1 MSVVNVP
8 QVAGVAEK
16 DNIIYES
23 FQRIID
29 QANSGFDSTNTNVTT
44 ITGSLTA
51 VPAGY
56 VMYGTGTI
64 AVGYDSNLRWDPT
77 NHWLG
82 IGTTPGTILET
93 RATGAPSFTRVVT
106 VPGQQGAIN
115 IGLTGTGSRTAGD
128 GPSLLMF
135 GDNAAGSFSYM
146 GRISSRWVNPAAGS
160 ESTCVTLSV
169 RANSADA
176 AVQTEAIRIFPST
189 KVSIGTTSERQQLS
203 VNGMIESMA
212 TGFKFPDATTQA
224 TAGVLPTRTISTT
237 LPLTGGGD
245 LSANRTFAIN
255 SFAGSA
261 AGAVPT
267 SLGGTTNFLR
277 ADGSWAVPPGIG
289 TVTSVD
295 VSGGTTGLTYS
306 GGPITSSGTITMAG
320 TLNVVNGGTQR
331 TSLTAG
337 NILYGAGTSAVGLNA
352 NFYFDSV
359 NTRLGVGTSVP
370 GNIIDA
376 ATSSD
381 AAIGVISTS
390 TLKYART
397 IYQSSTKTWLCGLQ
411 NDSSGSFG
419 VSDTNGFLLHGFYDS
434 GGHTFLAGIGMTAAS
449 PYALSVNGHVNIP
462 TANGYYV
469 DGNKVVTNRQA
480 GVSAALASRTAG
492 ATYGATEQT
501 MLQEAHDAIRTLL
514 VALRTHGLIS

>member
-29 QANSGFDSTNTNVTT
+29 QANSGFDSTNTNITT

-135 GDNAAGSFSYM
+135 GDNAAGTFSYM

-176 AVQTEAIRIFPST
+176 AVQTEAVRIFPST

-212 TGFKFPDATTQA
+212 SGYKFPDATTQA

-245 LSANRTFAIN
+245 LSANRTLAIN

-267 SLGGTTNFLR
+267 SLGGTANYLR
-277 ADGSWAVPPGIG
+277 ADGSWATPPG
-289 TVTSVD
+289 TF
-295 VSGGTTGLTYS
+295 
-306 GGPITSSGTITMAG
+306 
-320 TLNVVNGGTQR
+320 TLPA
-331 TSLTAG
+331 TAG
-337 NILYGAGTSAVGLNA
+337 VVWTDGGGGAWVNA
-352 NFYFDSV
+352 NFKWLDASQRLAIGATSANYKLDVTGSGGNNIDIRCNGQYASGDSSLLGAFIAV
-359 NTRLGVGTSVP
+359 NGYNTPQAAFGQDTSTTAGLWGTGYGWAVRYKLADGMVGVGTAPSGSGYRLTVANGVEVSSGNLLVSN
-370 GNIIDA
+370 GNI
-376 ATSSD
+376 T
-381 AAIGVISTS
+381 
-390 TLKYART
+390 
-397 IYQSSTKTWLCGLQ
+397 CGLF
-411 NDSSGSFG
+411 NS
-419 VSDTNGFLLHGFYDS
+419 
-434 GGHTFLAGIGMTAAS
+434 
-449 PYALSVNGHVNIP
+449 
-462 TANGYYV
+462 YYV
-469 DGNKVVTNRQA
+469 AGAQVVTTRQP
-480 GVSAALASRTAG
+480 GVGAALVSRTAG
-492 ATYGATEQT
+492 ATYGGTERT
-501 MLQEAHDAIRTLL
+501 MLQEAHDRIRTLL